1 MNSPS
6 ASSFALKTAK
16 PYQFRFDPTT
26 TALAIIDVQR
36 DFVDPKGFG
45 SVQCGDDEV
54 FASVRNVVPVIK
66 KVLDTSRALGL
77 HVVHTREGHKPD
89 LSDLSSSKKERQMN
103 APDGHHGTGIGDQ
116 GPMGRLLVRGEY
128 GHDIVDE
135 LKPLPEEI
143 VIDKP
148 GKGSFW
154 ATDLHRALMARG
166 VTHLILCGVTTECCV
181 TTTAREANDRGFE
194 CCILRDGT
202 GGFNPAF
209 VANSLDMISSYDGL
223 FGFTAESEEFLALGP
238 ALITD
243 VTTPPI
249 TPPDIANIN
258 LDFES
263 LRQLY
268 KGRAF
273 HPPDVMQS
281 VLSRIKDY
289 EQTNPNVW
297 IHLRNEQEIMA
308 DAEVLRQTY
317 SDVPTEK
324 LPLLYGVP
332 FAVKDNIDVAHLPTT
347 AACPEYKYVPTESA
361 PVVSLL
367 VAAGA
372 ILIGKTNMDQLATGL
387 SGCRSPYG
395 NLRSVYGN
403 GRISGGSSSGS
414 GVAVAAKLITF
425 ALGTDTAGSGR
436 VPAALNGIV
445 GFKPTKGTISAR
457 GVVPACRS
465 LDTVSIF
472 SETVQD
478 ARKVWHILDQPDDDD
493 VFSKDRKALPL
504 SLSNYHGV
512 PGNFAFC
519 TPPESAL
526 KSVLPEYRRCFDA
539 AITAMESISSKKR
552 TCLSDEAY
560 EPFNTATEL
569 LYKGTLVQERIA
581 SIGYEFLSQK
591 METLHPTIKTLFQDV
606 FNRNEPAWKV
616 FQDQALQK
624 EATRKAERLFGLGH
638 LRDVSDAFDVL
649 VVPTVGCHPTI
660 EEMEAEPLTL
670 NAQLGTFTHFA
681 NVLDLCAISV
691 PFGWTDGGLP
701 FGLGLI
707 AGKGMDG
714 RLLDIARTIEAKM
727 NRKQ

>member
-6 ASSFALKTAK
+6 ASLLSLKTAK
-16 PYQFRFDPTT
+16 PYQFRFDPTR
-26 TALAIIDVQR
+26 TALIIIDVQR
-36 DFVDPKGFG
+36 DFVDPNGFG
-45 SVQCGDDEV
+45 SIQCGDDEV
-54 FASVRNVVPVIK
+54 FASVRNVVPVIR
-66 KVLDTSRALGL
+66 KVLDTARALGL

-103 APDGHHGTGIGDQ
+103 APNGHHGTGIGDQ
-116 GPMGRLLVRGEY
+116 GPMGRLLVRGEF

-135 LKPLPEEI
+135 LKPLPGEV

-154 ATDLHRALMARG
+154 ATNLHRTLMAHG
-166 VTHLILCGVTTECCV
+166 VSHLILCGVTTECCV

-209 VANSLDMISSYDGL
+209 VENSLDMISSYDGL
-223 FGFTAESEEFLALGP
+223 FGFTAESEEFVALGP
-238 ALITD
+238 ALIAD

-249 TPPDIANIN
+249 TPPDISNVN
-258 LDFES
+258 LDLAS
-263 LRQLY
+263 LQQLY
-268 KGRAF
+268 KGRVF
-273 HPPDVMQS
+273 HPSDVMQS
-281 VLSRIKDY
+281 VLGRIKDY

-297 IHLRNEQEIMA
+297 IHLRSEEEIMA
-308 DAEVLRQTY
+308 DAEALKQRY
-317 SDVPTEK
+317 SEMPTKE

-347 AACPEYKYVPTESA
+347 AACQEYKYVPTESA
-361 PVVSLL
+361 PVISLL
-367 VAAGA
+367 IAAGA

-387 SGCRSPYG
+387 SGCRSPFG
-395 NLRSVYGN
+395 TLRSVHGS

-414 GVAVAAKLITF
+414 GVAVAAKLVSF
-425 ALGTDTAGSGR
+425 SLGTDTAGSGR

-472 SETVQD
+472 AQTAQD
-478 ARKVWHILDQPDDDD
+478 AREVWHILDQPDDNDA
-493 VFSKDRKALPL
+493 FSKDPNTLPL
-504 SLSNYHGV
+504 LLSDYRGV
-512 PGNFAFC
+512 SGNFTFC

-526 KSVLPEYRRCFDA
+526 KSVLPEYRRCFDV
-539 AITAMESISSKKR
+539 AITAMESISAKKG
-552 TCLSDEAY
+552 TCLSDETY
-560 EPFNTATEL
+560 EPFNMATEL

-581 SIGYEFLSQK
+581 SIGYEFLSQN
-591 METLHPTIKTLFQDV
+591 MEKLHPTIKTLFQDV

-616 FQDQALQK
+616 FKDQALQTG
-624 EATRKAERLFGLGH
+624 ATRKAERLFGMGH

-660 EEMEAEPLTL
+660 EEMEAEPLVL

-701 FGLGLI
+701 FGLSLI
-707 AGKGMDG
+707 GGRGMDG
-714 RLLDIARTIEAKM
+714 RLLDIARMIEAKM
-727 NRKQ
+727 DKK